1 MTEQRE
7 MKTALVFWMNRTR
20 TAAFELGLYA
30 AAALVMPGGI
40 FVAALVWLYRHRK
53 PAAVQA

>member
-1 MTEQRE
+1 

-20 TAAFELGLYA
+20 TAAFELGLFA

-53 PAAVQA
+53 PAAVQP